1 MTTAY
6 LETAATKMTLART
19 QLLLDHPFFGSLALR
34 LRLEPNEKIQ
44 TMSVDGKV
52 IQYSPAWVESISI
65 GLTRAV
71 VAHEVMHCVLEHIGR
86 RDGREP
92 NKWNMAIDYAAN
104 LILTDSGFNFEGIG
118 LLDEKFRGMTAE
130 QIYALL
136 PDDDGSCPA
145 PGEPGGALDECS
157 DGDPESAMIEATEW
171 KIATIQAAGA
181 AKAAGKLPA
190 TLERFIDVLTTPK
203 VDWRERL
210 RRFVTET
217 SRDDYTWARPNR
229 RYLAHNL
236 YLPSLHSETMGEI
249 VVAIDTSGSIDQ
261 KTLNAFGSE
270 IKAIVQA
277 VRPSKTTVIYC
288 DARVN
293 HVDEFLPN
301 DELKFKMHG
310 GGGTDFRP
318 PFALLEERDIR
329 PVCFV
334 YLTDMYGSFPTDPGY
349 PVMWCATSNIVGP
362 FGETIP
368 IEV

>member
-1 MTTAY
+1 MTTE
-6 LETAATKMTLART
+6 LEKAATKMTVART
-19 QLLLDHPFFGSLALR
+19 QLLLDHPFFGSLSLR
-34 LRLEPNEKIQ
+34 LRLEPNEKIP
-44 TMSVDGKV
+44 TMSVDGRV
-52 IQYSPAWVESISI
+52 IEYSPAWVNEISP

-71 VAHEVMHCVLEHIGR
+71 VAHEVMHCVLEHINR

-92 NKWNMAIDYAAN
+92 KKWNAAVDYAAN
-104 LILTDSGFNFEGIG
+104 LILTDSGFDFEGTG
-118 LLDEKFRGMTAE
+118 LLDEQYRGMTAE
-130 QIYALL
+130 QIYAKL
-136 PDDDGSCPA
+136 PDGEGNYPGV
-145 PGEPGGALDECS
+145 GEPGGALDECL
-157 DGDPESAMIEATEW
+157 DGDSESAMVEATEW
-171 KIATIQAAGA
+171 KIATIQAASA

-190 TLERFIDVLTTPK
+190 TLNRFIDELTAPK

-229 RYLAHNL
+229 RYLAHNM
-236 YLPSLHSETMGEI
+236 YLPSLHSESMGEI
-249 VVAIDTSGSIDQ
+249 VVAIDTSDSTK

-270 IKAIVQA
+270 IKAIVQS
-277 VRPSKTTVIYC
+277 VRPAKTTVIYC

-301 DELKFKMHG
+301 DELKFAMHG

-318 PFALLEERDIR
+318 PFKLLEERDIR

-334 YLTDMYGSFPTDPGY
+334 YLTDMYGTFPTDPGY
-349 PVMWCATSNIVGP
+349 PVMWCATSNIEGP